1 MARNLYHVPVM
12 LRRKLLLVL
21 GSLVLLTLVAAV
33 SSILVL
39 HGVLADLVA
48 SDDMA
53 TAIAKFRMAGLLV
66 GIVFL
71 VLLNASIVIVLRSAT
86 MVLKP
91 VDALVDA
98 SRRLAREE
106 FDHRIALDTDD
117 EFGELARAYNGM
129 ARQLQSQERRKIETL
144 RQVART
150 LSHELNNAMAVI
162 ELQLTMM
169 DRRRG
174 DAETRAAAL
183 HQCREMLA
191 RMHGTIEALGRVR
204 RIVLTDYVSG
214 VKMLDLQRSIGPVAG
229 GSSPTA
235 AAPQSTPA

>member
-1 MARNLYHVPVM
+1 MARILYHVTVM

-39 HGVLADLVA
+39 HAALADLTA
-48 SDDMA
+48 SGD
-53 TAIAKFRMAGLLV
+53 TAAAILKFRTAGVVV
-66 GIVFL
+66 GVVFL

-86 MVLKP
+86 MVLTP
-91 VDALVDA
+91 VDTLVDA

-129 ARQLQSQERRKIETL
+129 AQQLQSQERRRIDTL

-169 DRRRG
+169 DRCRG

-183 HQCREMLA
+183 HQCRDMLT

-214 VKMLDLQRSIGPVAG
+214 VKMLDLQRSVGPVAG
-229 GSSPTA
+229 DSSPTA
-235 AAPQSTPA
+235 AASESTPA